1 MSSRQPD
8 AESEQAKSKTSPRAA
23 RLAEALRANL
33 QKRKAQ
39 LRARRGGAED
49 ARKDGMPVA
58 DSKDKA

>member
-1 MSSRQPD
+1 MSSRQQDPD
-8 AESEQAKSKTSPRAA
+8 TDTARQRSSPRAA

-49 ARKDGMPVA
+49 ARKDGTLVA
-58 DSKDKA
+58 DREEES